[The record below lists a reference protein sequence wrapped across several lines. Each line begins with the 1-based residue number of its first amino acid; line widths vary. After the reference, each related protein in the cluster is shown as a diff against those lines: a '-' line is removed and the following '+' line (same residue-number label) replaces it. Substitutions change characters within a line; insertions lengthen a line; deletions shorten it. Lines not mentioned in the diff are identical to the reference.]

1 MLARPLARLEDR
13 GKNGRLPCPF
23 PLSVARPALRAAL
36 RAMLG
41 GGGATLLVLVA
52 VPALLGGARSDSVAS
67 PLASASGPQLPSPL
81 SSGPLVRVLLL
92 QGPLITVGA
101 AGPSG
106 LRLLGQNDLPLL
118 EVEPGRQLRVR
129 RNGASLTLEPS
140 GDDRSPLTQEGGNP
154 VTPRQIPLQDLRV
167 EPIDPRGLLVL
178 KQRRYR
184 GTLVLRAE
192 GEGLQAINRLPLES
206 YLMGVVGSEMP
217 NSWPLA
223 ALQAQAVAS
232 RTYALQQLRPAAPYD
247 LMATVASQVYKGVE
261 SESASV
267 REAVA
272 STHAEVLMHG
282 ERLINAVFHS
292 SSGGLTENSGDLW
305 SRQLPY
311 LVSVPDDDAISPVS
325 RWEKTFSPEALRQA
339 FEEIGG
345 ALTIQPLETSKT
357 GRLRR
362 ARVIGPRGELVLT
375 GSALRER
382 LGLRSTLVRFRF
394 EPAERTSA
402 GEAMADGLTPPP
414 PVLGERSS
422 QEAGSPLS
430 TAAPANL
437 LSLAAPSPAMR
448 LVAEGR
454 GYGHGVGM
462 SQWGAYALALRGKS
476 HEDILRHYYRGAELR
491 SW

>member
-1 MLARPLARLEDR
+1 MLTRPLARPGED
-13 GKNGRLPCPF
+13 GKNGRLPSPS
-23 PLSVARPALRAAL
+23 PLPVARPAFRALLRAVLA
-36 RAMLG
+36 G
-41 GGGATLLVLVA
+41 TGVSLLWLVA
-52 VPALLGGARSDSVAS
+52 VPPLAGGARSDRTAD
-67 PLASASGPQLPSPL
+67 AAAE
-81 SSGPLVRVLLL
+81 GPLVRVLLL
-92 QGPLITVGA
+92 EGPLITVGA
-101 AGPSG
+101 AGATG
-106 LRLLGQNDLPLL
+106 LLLRGQDDRPLL
-118 EVEPGRQLRVR
+118 ELEPGRQLRVGR
-129 RNGASLTLEPS
+129 SGASLTLEPLADS
-140 GDDRSPLTQEGGNP
+140 RSPNP
-154 VTPRQIPLQDLRV
+154 EVPDTAAPRLIPLQELRL
-167 EPIDPRGLLVL
+167 EPVDGRALLVL

-184 GTLVLRAE
+184 GTLLLRGQ
-192 GEGLQAINRLPLES
+192 GEGLQAINRLPLER

-232 RTYALQQLRPAAPYD
+232 RTYALQQLRPGAPYD
-247 LMATVASQVYKGVE
+247 LKATVASQVYKGVD
-261 SESASV
+261 SESAAV

-272 STHAEVLMHG
+272 STRSQVLMHG

-311 LVSVPDDDAISPVS
+311 LVSVPDEDASSPVS

-339 FEEIGG
+339 FQEIGG
-345 ALTIQPLETSKT
+345 ATTIQPLETSKT

-362 ARVIGPRGELVLT
+362 AKVIGPGGELVLT

-382 LGLRSTLVRFRF
+382 LGLRSTLVHFRF
-394 EPAERTSA
+394 EPAGRAEASQ
-402 GEAMADGLTPPP
+402 AMAPRLLPPP
-414 PVLGERSS
+414 PLDRE
-422 QEAGSPLS
+422 
-430 TAAPANL
+430 AAPAEPSAAPA
-437 LSLAAPSPAMR
+437 SLAFSPLPAAASDLPSATLPLR

-476 HEDILRHYYRGAELR
+476 HEDILRHYYRGAVLR